1 MPPTELAP
9 MSQAFYAWPKWG
21 QFVETKGKNGEIC
34 DLHEARQ
41 LLELYQ
47 RWMSTGDKDEQVRI
61 WREMLRNHAENQWSI
76 GTVSGALQPVVAKAG
91 LRNVPE
97 RALYSWEPTAM
108 LGVYR
113 MDEFYWERAMGRE
126 ARLGSAGRA
135 GLMSGGAPVEAAPG
149 AAAAA
154 EMQARR

>member
-1 MPPTELAP
+1 
-9 MSQAFYAWPKWG
+9 
-21 QFVETKGKNGEIC
+21 
-34 DLHEARQ
+34 
-41 LLELYQ
+41 
-47 RWMSTGDKDEQVRI
+47 
-61 WREMLRNHAENQWSI
+61 
-76 GTVSGALQPVVAKAG
+76 VVAKAG